1 MKIYFL
7 ITLSR
12 IFSYTGVP
20 PDSTVYTA
28 YFVANMKPDW
38 TVPSAHLAGTDGGVA
53 LLSEV
58 LRQRGEVARVAEILL
73 R

>member
-20 PDSTVYTA
+20 HSLQFTRRTLSPPWEPL
-28 YFVANMKPDW
+28 NC
-38 TVPSAHLAGTDGGVA
+38 AHLAGTDGGVA

-73 R
+73 Q